1 MACAIVCPH
10 TCGLEVWKWAQQSE
24 IHEHFPFFTS
34 CHQPE
39 LLSIPLSCPMAS
51 SSSGGI
57 ADQLCTH
64 SPESILVQPQELMD
78 RKHEAA
84 WSSNKQAG
92 RSTACPLLCHQCHW
106 GAVLGAGTT
115 PSSFWGYTQKKA
127 ARSRCLQLEESPRC
141 QLCCT
146 EAVLR
151 LFPAAAK
158 GQSDSHSS
166 KRTSMAHNSLQAKQP
181 SLPSRL
187 VHFIYGKICSLMLL
201 SKERSNRGGKVSF
214 EYFHFNELLGEM
226 FRQAEL
232 TLNSFLTEQILHR
245 S

>member
-1 MACAIVCPH
+1 MLAPLRAAFGVIPRKK
-10 TCGLEVWKWAQQSE
+10 LQEVDVYSWKRV
-24 IHEHFPFFTS
+24 HV
-34 CHQPE
+34 
-39 LLSIPLSCPMAS
+39 AS
-51 SSSGGI
+51 S
-57 ADQLCTH
+57 
-64 SPESILVQPQELMD
+64 
-78 RKHEAA
+78 AA
-84 WSSNKQAG
+84 
-92 RSTACPLLCHQCHW
+92 
-106 GAVLGAGTT
+106 
-115 PSSFWGYTQKKA
+115 
-127 ARSRCLQLEESPRC
+127 
-141 QLCCT
+141 